1 MFYYVADTHCKKV
14 FTFTS
19 TSAVFYSKS
28 LFVLLMCA
36 DHTHG
41 NNIKMTKM

>member
-28 LFVLLMCA
+28 LFVLFTVRRSYA
-36 DHTHG
+36 W
-41 NNIKMTKM
+41 